1 MKKIFVLLISTLLV
15 FSITL
20 VSMGA
25 PTIKGDF
32 RYDMY
37 DDESQDESKGKDQS
51 YATADLRISVQD
63 KLSDSLT
70 AFAKFRAR
78 HQKNDD
84 DTDFDINEYYV
95 NYKESWGSVKAGYYE
110 YKFTPSRVLLKS
122 GYYHVWPKVDVMAA
136 TTFNTPVNG
145 LAFDLM
151 FQPYAQEEMDDGAYG
166 LSTSYNADKWG
177 IKLTYADL
185 KKADEA
191 VAEYNKIYNK
201 GSADDA
207 DVFAFDIYYTPIKGM
222 KFFVDA
228 VDYSS
233 NDESNAAIAD
243 SVFDDNGIDGLD
255 PVLGFQW
262 KAIGGSKLD
271 FSLER
276 ALNPRFEDT
285 DKEYDGSAIGAKY
298 HLSKQTSIEF
308 EHYVIGDD
316 QTKNMLRLRYK
327 F

>member
-1 MKKIFVLLISTLLV
+1 MKKIFVLLISTVLV
-15 FSITL
+15 FSMSL
-20 VSMGA
+20 VSLGA

-37 DDESQDESKGKDQS
+37 NDESKEDDEQS
-51 YATADLRISVQD
+51 FATADLRISVQD
-63 KLSDSLT
+63 NLSDSLS

-78 HQKNDD
+78 HQKNND
-84 DTDFDINEYYV
+84 DTDFDINEYYAT
-95 NYKESWGSVKAGYYE
+95 YKRPWGSVKAGYYE

-136 TTFNTPVNG
+136 TSFNTPING
-145 LAFDLM
+145 LTFDLM
-151 FQPYAQEEMDDGAYG
+151 FQPYAQKEMDDGAYG

-177 IKLTYADL
+177 IKLSYADL

-191 VAEYNKIYNK
+191 VFAVDD
-201 GSADDA
+201 SADDA

-233 NDESNAAIAD
+233 NDESNADIAD
-243 SVFDDNGIDGLD
+243 SVYDDNGIDGLD

-262 KAIGGSKLD
+262 KAIGGSKID
-271 FSLER
+271 FSMEY
-276 ALNPRFEDT
+276 ALNSRFEDT
-285 DKEYDGSAIGAKY
+285 DEEYDGSAIGAKY
-298 HLSKQTSIEF
+298 HLSKQTSLEF

>member
-1 MKKIFVLLISTLLV
+1 MKKIYVLLLSAVLV
-15 FSITL
+15 FSMTL

-25 PTIKGDF
+25 PIIKGDF

-37 DDESQDESKGKDQS
+37 NDESKEDDEQS
-51 YATADLRISVQD
+51 FATADLRISIQD
-63 KLSDSLT
+63 ELSDSLT

-84 DTDFDINEYYV
+84 DTDFDLNEYYV
-95 NYKESWGSVKAGYYE
+95 KYKRFWGSVKAGYYG

-122 GYYHVWPKVDVMAA
+122 GYFHEWQKVDIMAA

-145 LAFDLM
+145 LTFDLM
-151 FQPYAQEEMDDGAYG
+151 FQPYEQKTQGDGAYG
-166 LSTSYNADKWG
+166 LSTNYNADKWG

-185 KKADEA
+185 QKPDEA
-191 VAEYNKIYNK
+191 VFAVDD
-201 GSADDA
+201 SADDA
-207 DVFAFDIYYTPIKGM
+207 DVFAFDVYYTPIKGM

-233 NDESNAAIAD
+233 NDESNASIED
-243 SVFDDNGIDGLD
+243 SVYDKKGIDGLD

-262 KAIGGSKLD
+262 KAIGGSKID
-271 FSLER
+271 FSMEY

-298 HLSKQTSIEF
+298 HLSKQTSLEF